1 MYLMNNLYIIA
12 GCNGAGKTTASLTV
26 LPDILHCYEFV
37 NADNI
42 AKGLSPFN
50 VDGVAFEAGRIML
63 HRIHELL
70 DKNIDFAIETTLA
83 TRTYASLI
91 KKANSLNYQVHLI
104 FFWLNSVALAKER
117 VNQRVINGGHNIL
130 TNVIE
135 RRYKSGLINFNKI
148 YSNIVDSWVIYDNS
162 KNFPMPIA
170 KKDAESGLI
179 IFDQKKFNYIENE
192 R

>member
-1 MYLMNNLYIIA
+1 MNNLYIIA

-83 TRTYASLI
+83 TKTYASLI

-104 FFWLNSVALAKER
+104 FFWLNSIELAKER

-130 TNVIE
+130 TDVIE

-148 YSNIVDSWVIYDNS
+148 YNNIVDSWVIYDNF
-162 KNFPMPIA
+162 KNFSIPIP
-170 KKDAESGLI
+170 KKDTESGFI
-179 IFDQKKFNYIENE
+179 IFDQKNLTI
-192 R
+192 